1 MSVLPH
7 YRKRSSKLTLIVENQ
22 CTYML
27 MVAFYILILIVS
39 TYYICISTHVYHCLA
54 PSPSLTPSFP
64 LSLPLLSSSFPLSL
78 LYLPPSIPPS
88 SHHVSRDK
96 AGAYPMALTTF
107 QWSHLSACPPSPPV
121 VLHTSP
127 SYLGSSTSV
136 TEVSYYITQLIL
148 PSLDLLQ
155 CYSLSCV
162 RVYVCTY
169 VRMLDIHT
177 FLHTVCVDPG
187 FLDNLQ
193 LRHPGTWWNPCDGYP
208 WRLL

>member
-27 MVAFYILILIVS
+27 MVAFYTYTYCI
-39 TYYICISTHVYHCLA
+39 YYICISTHVYHCLA

-64 LSLPLLSSSFPLSL
+64 LSLPLLSSSFSLPL
-78 LYLPPSIPPS
+78 LYLPPSVPPS

-96 AGAYPMALTTF
+96 AGAYPMARTTF
-107 QWSHLSACPPSPPV
+107 QWSRLSACPPSPPV

-127 SYLGSSTSV
+127 SYLGSNTSV

-162 RVYVCTY
+162 RVYMCTY
-169 VRMLDIHT
+169 VCWIYIHSCI
-177 FLHTVCVDPG
+177 LYV
-187 FLDNLQ
+187 
-193 LRHPGTWWNPCDGYP
+193 
-208 WRLL
+208 